1 MIGREKNLFLCVTVA
16 GRPATT
22 TGGRRQAGRKS
33 KREFLQPP
41 VLRSLDHPSRFL
53 LLFLSQ
59 EALASSLY
67 VCTLA
72 AVEEVEVVVVVV
84 VQRAN
89 SGKSQLHRYD

>member
-1 MIGREKNLFLCVTVA
+1 MRNCGWAASDDDRRQK
-16 GRPATT
+16 
-22 TGGRRQAGRKS
+22 TGGQEKQAGIS
-33 KREFLQPP
+33 
-41 VLRSLDHPSRFL
+41 S
-53 LLFLSQ
+53 
-59 EALASSLY
+59 ASSSSLARSPFSIPPSFSEPGSASYSSVY